1 MTKQSR
7 RSLLQFAWRTAAV
20 AGAAQVLPSFARAA
34 SSVPLERAAVCIYL
48 IGGNDSNNMI
58 VPLEPTSY
66 AAYTSG
72 RGALALPQSILW
84 PVNSPRLNASF
95 GFNPFLI
102 ELRELYNRGKLAVMA
117 NTGLLDRPLT
127 RISVLSKTGL
137 PGGLFRH
144 EAAAYTRYLPNGIM
158 MPPWAPKIQEQDPQD
173 PATEVYSLGGAS
185 FLSPQ
190 RLHISGGSRN
200 NPFVIDAL
208 RKTKLQTTFPQTQI
222 GLQLERIARVIQA
235 SSKLGIAHPVFSAS
249 MAGFDTHENE
259 LDKHEEL
266 YRDLSLSMASFYA
279 ATDEMGIA
287 DQVVTYTQTEFNRTL
302 RPNKTQG
309 TEHAW
314 GGHELIMGGAV
325 HGGDV
330 YGTFPSLELGGP
342 DDAGRDGIWIP
353 TTSNQQY
360 EASIA
365 TWHGGGNADLSA
377 LDGLQNF
384 PGGNPGFLS

>member
-7 RSLLQFAWRTAAV
+7 RSMLQFAWRTAAV

-58 VPLEPTSY
+58 VPLDSANY
-66 AAYTSG
+66 AAYASG
-72 RGALALPQSILW
+72 RGALALSQSILW
-84 PVNSPRLNASF
+84 PVNSPKQNASF
-95 GFNPFLI
+95 GFSPFLI

-127 RISVLSKTGL
+127 RLSALSNTGL
-137 PGGLFRH
+137 PNGLFRH
-144 EAAAYTRYLPNGIM
+144 ESAAYARYLPNGVM
-158 MPPWAPKIQEQDPQD
+158 MPPWAPKTQEPDPEN
-173 PATEVYSLGGAS
+173 PKTEVYSLGGVS
-185 FLSPQ
+185 FLSPR
-190 RLHISGGSRN
+190 RLHMSGGSPN
-200 NPFVIDAL
+200 NPNVIDAL

-222 GLQLERIARVIQA
+222 GRQLERIARVIQA
-235 SSKLGIAHPVFSAS
+235 SSKLSMPHPVFSAT
-249 MAGFDTHENE
+249 MAGFDTHDNE

-279 ATDEMGIA
+279 ATEEMGIA

-309 TEHAW
+309 SEHAW

-325 HGGDV
+325 RGGDV
-330 YGTFPSLELGGP
+330 YGTFPSLQLGGP
-342 DDAGRDGIWIP
+342 DDAGRDGIWVP

-384 PGGNPGFLS
+384 PAGNPGFLG

>member
-7 RSLLQFAWRTAAV
+7 RTLLQFAWRTAAI

-34 SSVPLERAAVCIYL
+34 SSSAPLERAAVCIYL

-58 VPLEPTSY
+58 VPLESRNY
-66 AAYTSG
+66 AAYASG

-84 PVNSPRLNASF
+84 QVNSPRLNASF

-102 ELRELYNRGKLAVMA
+102 ELRELYNRGKVAVMA
-117 NTGLLDRPLT
+117 NTGLLDHPIARGS
-127 RISVLSKTGL
+127 RTGL
-137 PGGLFRH
+137 PSGLFRH
-144 EAAAYTRYLPNGIM
+144 EAAAYASYLPNGIM
-158 MPPWAPKIQEQDPQD
+158 MPPWAPKTQEPDPEN
-173 PATEVYSLGGAS
+173 PKTEVYSLGGAS
-185 FLSPQ
+185 FLAPR
-190 RLHISGGSRN
+190 RLHMSGGSRN
-200 NPFVIDAL
+200 NPGVIDAL
-208 RKTKLQTTFPQTQI
+208 RKTKLQTTFPETQI
-222 GLQLERIARVIQA
+222 GRQLERIARVMQA
-235 SSKLGIAHPVFSAS
+235 SSKLGMGRPVFSAT
-249 MAGFDTHENE
+249 MAGFDTHRDE
-259 LDKHEEL
+259 LATHEEL

-279 ATDEMGIA
+279 ATEEMGIA

-302 RPNKTQG
+302 RANKTQG
-309 TEHAW
+309 TEHGW

-342 DDAGRDGIWIP
+342 DDAGTDGIWIP

-365 TWHGGGNADLSA
+365 TWHGGGRAELSST

-384 PGGNPGFLS
+384 PAGIPGFLG

>member
-1 MTKQSR
+1 MTTQSR

-58 VPLEPTSY
+58 VPLDSANY
-66 AAYTSG
+66 AAYASG
-72 RGALALPQSILW
+72 RGSLALSQSILW

-95 GFNPFLI
+95 GFSPFLL
-102 ELRELYNRGKLAVMA
+102 ELSDLYNRGKLAVMA
-117 NTGLLDRPLT
+117 NTGLLDHPLA
-127 RISVLSKTGL
+127 RGSRTGL
-137 PGGLFRH
+137 PSGLFRH
-144 EAAAYTRYLPNGIM
+144 ESAAYASYLPNGIM
-158 MPPWAPKIQEQDPQD
+158 MPPWAPKIQEQDPEN
-173 PATEVYSLGGAS
+173 PKAEVYSLGGAS
-185 FLSPQ
+185 FLSPR
-190 RLHISGGSRN
+190 RLHMSGDSRN
-200 NPFVIDAL
+200 NPNVIDAL
-208 RKTKLQTTFPQTQI
+208 RKTKFQTTFPQTQI
-222 GLQLERIARVIQA
+222 GRQLERIARVMQA
-235 SSKLGIAHPVFSAS
+235 SSKLGMPHPVFSAT
-249 MAGFDTHENE
+249 MAGFDTHGNE
-259 LDKHEEL
+259 LDTHEEL

-279 ATDEMGIA
+279 ATEEMGIA

-309 TEHAW
+309 SEHAW

-330 YGTFPSLELGGP
+330 YGTFPSLQLGGP

-365 TWHGGGNADLSA
+365 TWHSGGNATLSSA

-384 PGGNPGFLS
+384 PAGNPGFLS